1 MTKATLSR
9 AALSLLDDPKS
20 ASKWRWITDN
30 SLRAY
35 GAVFIK
41 RHTVYIN
48 VKLHKRSRALLLDTF
63 IHEHLHIKYPFW
75 TERKIEETTKIIGD
89 FLSPKERKVRLAY
102 YLKLLKPEKVS

>member
-9 AALSLLDDPKS
+9 TAMSLLDDPKP

-35 GAVFIK
+35 GTVNIK
-41 RHTVYIN
+41 TRTVRIN

-63 IHEHLHIKYPFW
+63 IHEHLHINYPFW
-75 TERKIEETTKIIGD
+75 TERKIEETANIICD
-89 FLSPKERKVRLAY
+89 FLTPKERKVRLAY
-102 YLKLLKPEKVS
+102 YLSLLKPEKVS